1 MHRRQSDAFESRRGK
16 YIVEAWEKKRKKEKK
31 ELVLEKEEEEE
42 LGTEE
47 ELGGRS

>member
-1 MHRRQSDAFESRRGK
+1 MPLRAGEGN
-16 YIVEAWEKKRKKEKK
+16 IVEAWEKKRKKEKK
-31 ELVLEKEEEEE
+31 ELVLEKEEEEK